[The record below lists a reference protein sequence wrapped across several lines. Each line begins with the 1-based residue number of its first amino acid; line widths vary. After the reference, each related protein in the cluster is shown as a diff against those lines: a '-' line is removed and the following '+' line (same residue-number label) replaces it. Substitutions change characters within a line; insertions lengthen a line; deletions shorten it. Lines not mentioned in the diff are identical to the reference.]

1 MNGDQPLDQPTGAEQ
16 PGQPRTDPAV
26 DPPGGGDVLLRQEFT
41 GDSLYA
47 LRASAEAHATDA
59 GLPAGRAADLVIAV
73 HELAMNAVRHGA
85 GHGTVT
91 LWTRD
96 GMLWFRVSDPGRE
109 DAVPPGEPWPR
120 TRGHGLWIVRTLAD
134 EQTLSTGPDG
144 THTTIAMA
152 LPGADGKP
160 ASIRPDHDNGRVVLR
175 LSGLFDR
182 SAALELLERTRT
194 LPSLVLDLT
203 DAGPWDA
210 DGLAALVTLRQ
221 RSELSLTGVPPYL
234 RERLETLDPALSE
247 AIDE

>member
-16 PGQPRTDPAV
+16 TR
-26 DPPGGGDVLLRQEFT
+26 PPGDDVLLTQDFT
-41 GDSLYA
+41 GDSLYT
-47 LRASAEAHATDA
+47 LRAGAEAHATQA
-59 GLPAGRAADLVIAV
+59 GLPAGRVADLVIAV

-85 GHGTVT
+85 GHGTMT

-120 TRGHGLWIVRTLAD
+120 VHGHGLWIVRTLAD
-134 EQTLSTGPDG
+134 EQTMSTGPGG
-144 THTTIAMA
+144 TDTTVAMA
-152 LPGADGKP
+152 LPGAAGQP
-160 ASIRPDHDNGRVVLR
+160 ASIRPEHDNGRVVLR

-221 RSELSLTGVPPYL
+221 RSELSLTGVPAYL
-234 RERLETLDPALSE
+234 RGRLETLDPALSE
-247 AIDE
+247 AIDD